1 MKLTQNFTE
10 VDRENILQV
19 LKYTIQEENENKIWR
34 KTSIKIIG
42 IILAIILIL
51 CGTYFYWIDL
61 KNWRVLTLTVG
72 IFVLIWIA
80 GLEMLKK
87 KMDKA
92 ILQNVNKYIEPFE
105 VYLEEKVMIY
115 RGKTFDYEMVK
126 AVMNYKDMLYLLV
139 DRVWLIIKVDEIE
152 RKGVLN
158 TIQNY
163 SNTYLIDKEEPFNL
177 KEFL

>member
-1 MKLTQNFTE
+1 
-10 VDRENILQV
+10 
-19 LKYTIQEENENKIWR
+19 
-34 KTSIKIIG
+34 
-42 IILAIILIL
+42 
-51 CGTYFYWIDL
+51 
-61 KNWRVLTLTVG
+61 
-72 IFVLIWIA
+72 
-80 GLEMLKK
+80 MLKK

-152 RKGVLN
+152 RNGVLN

>member
-115 RGKTFDYEMVK
+115 RGKTFDYKMVK
-126 AVMNYKDMLYLLV
+126 AVMNYKDMFYLLV
-139 DRVWLIIKVDEIE
+139 DRVWLIIKVDEIK
-152 RKGVLN
+152 RKSVLN

-177 KEFL
+177 KEFM